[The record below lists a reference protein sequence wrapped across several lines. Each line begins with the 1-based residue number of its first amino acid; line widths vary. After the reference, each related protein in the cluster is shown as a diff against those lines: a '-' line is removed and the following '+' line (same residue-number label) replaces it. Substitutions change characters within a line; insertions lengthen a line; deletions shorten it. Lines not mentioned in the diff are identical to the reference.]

1 MKFFSLLMLV
11 TSLLY
16 AQNTF
21 EKHFGGDREEIGKA
35 ILTLNDGYLVGGTTE
50 SFARGQTDAYIIKID
65 KNGDKVWSKVLGGS
79 NADTLESLLAIK
91 GGFIF
96 CGSTKSFG
104 EAMLNTFVGR
114 ISQNGQTQWVQALY
128 LDKDDSYRGYD
139 MAKINDEHIMIAGSH
154 KQRKMFNSNLDSRHD
169 AVNIDGK
176 HTFGISFG
184 FKNEE
189 ELKSIIR
196 VSNGYVTAGYTES
209 YGKGG
214 KDIYINRID
223 NDAHRVWHVTYGF
236 NDDET
241 ANQIIA
247 TNDGG
252 FIVVGTT
259 YSARAFSRQVYVVK
273 IDAKGRK
280 IWDGHYGYKLD
291 EEGRGIIEV
300 EDGYV
305 IAGYT
310 RSTKNRAADVYVL
323 KLNHSGKKVWQY
335 AYGGYNDD
343 EAYAIAN
350 TADGGMIVTGFSTDA
365 KKSKELY
372 ILKLDK
378 NGKL

>member
-1 MKFFSLLMLV
+1 MKLFSLLILL

-21 EKHFGGDREEIGKA
+21 EKRFGGDREEIGKA
-35 ILTLNDGYLVGGTTE
+35 ILTLSDGYLIGGTTE
-50 SFARGQTDAYIIKID
+50 SFAKGQTDAYIIKIA
-65 KNGDKVWSKVLGGS
+65 KNGDKIWSKVIGGNNS
-79 NADTLESLLAIK
+79 DTLEALLSIK

-104 EAMLNTFVGR
+104 EALSNTFVGR
-114 ISQNGQTQWVQALY
+114 ISKDGQTQWIQALY
-128 LDKDDSYRGYD
+128 VDKDDTYSAYD
-139 MAKINDEHIMIAGSH
+139 MAKINDNHVMIAGSH
-154 KQRKMFNSNLDSRHD
+154 NQRKMFNSNLDARLD
-169 AVNIDGK
+169 AVNLAGE

-184 FKNEE
+184 GKNEE
-189 ELKSIIR
+189 EIKSIIK
-196 VSNGYVTAGYTES
+196 VSNGYVLAGYTES
-209 YGKGG
+209 YGRGG
-214 KDIYINRID
+214 KDIYINCIDDDARRI
-223 NDAHRVWHVTYGF
+223 WHVSYGF
-236 NDDET
+236 NDDEI
-241 ANQIIA
+241 ANQIIK
-247 TNDGG
+247 TKDGG
-252 FIVVGTT
+252 FIVVGTS
-259 YSARAFSRQVYVVK
+259 YSIRELSRQIYVVK

-280 IWDGHYGYKLD
+280 IWDGHYGYRLD

-310 RSTKNRAADVYVL
+310 RSTNMTVADVYLL
-323 KLNHSGKKVWQY
+323 KLNRSGKKVWQRT
-335 AYGGYNDD
+335 YGGYNDD

-350 TADGGMIVTGFSTDA
+350 TVDGGMIVTGYTTDK